1 MGRYAVYKQITGEII
16 NTGIQCISPGTE
28 KKSQDPI
35 KSGIGISIIHKTN
48 VGSCPIQF
56 PVGPGASARSGG
68 HHILFTCGKKI
79 ACYTRFLLSR
89 NFIVTNQ
96 SYNDFVF

>member
-56 PVGPGASARSGG
+56 PVGPVASVNNYR
-68 HHILFTCGKKI
+68 
-79 ACYTRFLLSR
+79 YTY
-89 NFIVTNQ
+89 I
-96 SYNDFVF
+96 